1 MRNPLVAWLSLSILL
16 SLAGLPVHADNFR
29 AELNRTRVGADET
42 LTLHLS
48 ADGALDGT
56 PDLKPLTQ
64 DFEILSQ
71 GTGTS
76 MSVINGAM
84 SHTREWTLELAPRRT
99 GRLQIP
105 AIALDGRQTTPIPVD
120 VVAADQAA
128 TGSGPKPVFVDTTVE
143 QTAPYVQQ
151 PVVYRVRVLYREQ
164 PWRAALADPQVE
176 GATLDR
182 QGEDQNYT
190 ETIQGQTY
198 TVIERRYLVVPQ
210 RSGPIIIRGPRLEAL
225 LPQGRPAARRGPLT
239 DFGDIFGGV
248 LSPNGAGAGRR
259 VIEHGPDRTI
269 EVRAQPAGSTG
280 AWLPA
285 ESVQLSDEWT
295 PSPPR
300 FRAGEPVTRTLVITA
315 RGATAAQL
323 PTLDPGT
330 LADAKVYPE
339 LPKVEDLP
347 GPAPSA
353 LKTLKIALVPTHSGP
368 LTLPEIRLPWWDTG
382 ADEGRVA
389 IIPARTVQV
398 EPAVDEPAHPEP
410 EPRPE
415 TAGLPAAPTAPA
427 AAQRA
432 TDTPQTPAPTG
443 GAGPTSELNVPWPWV
458 ALFFAL
464 AWLGTLVW
472 AILRRR
478 NQGRPAA
485 APHRDQTMSAARA
498 QVCRACAAA
507 DPRAARTALLAWAQA
522 CWPRHPPRGLGDL
535 AAHLGLEATMLD
547 PIDRAIYAAPGETWD
562 GAATWRLL
570 EPVLVTPERPG
581 RRPRTD
587 PLPDL
592 YPQPGR

>member
-1 MRNPLVAWLSLSILL
+1 MRKPLVVWLSLSILL
-16 SLAGLPVHADNFR
+16 SLTGLPVQADDFR
-29 AELNRTRVGADET
+29 AELNRARVGADET
-42 LTLHLS
+42 LTLRLS

-76 MSVINGAM
+76 MSLINGAM
-84 SHTREWTLELAPRRT
+84 SRTREWTLELAPRRP
-99 GRLQIP
+99 GRLTIP
-105 AIALDGRQTTPIPVD
+105 AIALDGRQSTPITVD
-120 VVAADQAA
+120 VVPADQAA
-128 TGSGPKPVFVDTTVE
+128 TGSEPKPVFVDTAVE

-164 PWRAALADPQVE
+164 PRRAALADPQAE

-182 QGEDQNYT
+182 LGEDHNYT

-210 RSGPIIIRGPRLEAL
+210 RSGPLIIRGPRLEAL
-225 LPQGRPAARRGPLT
+225 LPDGRPAARRGPLA
-239 DFGDIFGGV
+239 DFDDIFGGV
-248 LSPNGAGAGRR
+248 LSPSGPGVGRR
-259 VIEHGPDRTI
+259 VIERGPDRTI

-300 FRAGEPVTRTLVITA
+300 FRVGEPVTRTLVITA

-330 LADAKVYPE
+330 LAGAKVYPE
-339 LPKVEDLP
+339 VPKVEDLP

-353 LKTLKIALVPTHSGP
+353 LKTLKVALVPTRSGP

-389 IIPARTVQV
+389 VIPARTVQV
-398 EPAVDEPAHPEP
+398 EPAVGEPARPDAA
-410 EPRPE
+410 PRPE
-415 TAGLPAAPTAPA
+415 TAGLPAVPTAPA

-432 TDTPQTPAPTG
+432 TDTPQTPAATGDAAPTPDLDG
-443 GAGPTSELNVPWPWV
+443 PWPWV

-464 AWLGTLVW
+464 AWLGTLLW

-478 NQGRPAA
+478 DQGRPAA
-485 APHRDQTMSAARA
+485 APHRDQTLSAARSRLR
-498 QVCRACAAA
+498 RACAAA
-507 DPRAARTALLAWAQA
+507 DPRCARTALLAWAQTR
-522 CWPRHPPRGLGDL
+522 WPEHPPRGLGDL
-535 AAHLGLEATMLD
+535 AARLGLGASVLD
-547 PIDRAIYAAPGETWD
+547 PIDRAIYAATGETWD

-570 EPVLVTPERPG
+570 EPVLATHERPG
-581 RRPRTD
+581 HGPRTD

-592 YPQPGR
+592 YPQPGH